1 MFGFLRQQHISPL
14 RGFIEL
20 LIIIAG
26 VLIALAVDEWRDN
39 VQLEE
44 QRLHILSSLLVD
56 LEEDRD
62 DYDDFNTTSRLRRQ
76 AAQFLLSY
84 SAAEG
89 LKSTGWAESPGE
101 AIYRLAFSQ
110 RIQTTRSGFMEMISA
125 GGRMAI
131 HDDALRSQI
140 LRYYSLAT
148 DRAAVNGFITPE
160 TQRFHAALEAMG
172 VSPSDRETMDVQS
185 VMANPTAS
193 ALVRTL
199 GETAEFATTYIE
211 DLVEANNQLRESIIR
226 TLEDQ

>member
-1 MFGFLRQQHISPL
+1 MIRFLRERRISTL
-14 RGFIEL
+14 RGFAEL
-20 LIIIAG
+20 LIIVVG

-44 QRLHILSSLLVD
+44 QRLHILSTLLVD
-56 LEEDRD
+56 LEEDRN
-62 DYDDFNTTSRLRRQ
+62 DYEDFNTTSRLRWQ

-84 SAAEG
+84 SAAG
-89 LKSTGWAESPGE
+89 DLKSAGWAESPGE
-101 AIYRLAFSQ
+101 AVYRLAYSS

-125 GGRMAI
+125 GGRMAVY
-131 HDDALRSQI
+131 DNDLRSEI

-148 DRAAVNGFITPE
+148 DRAAVNGFITPQ

-172 VSPSDRETMDVQS
+172 VSPSDREMIDVQS

-199 GETAEFATTYIE
+199 GETAEFATLYIE
-211 DLVEANNQLRESIIR
+211 DLVEANNELRESIGR
-226 TLEDQ
+226 TLADE

>member
-1 MFGFLRQQHISPL
+1 MLRFLRQQHVTPL

-20 LIIIAG
+20 IIIVAG

-44 QRLHILSSLLVD
+44 QRIHILSSLLVD
-56 LEEDRD
+56 LEEDRN
-62 DYDDFNTTSRLRRQ
+62 DYDDFNTTSRLRWQ
-76 AAQFLLSY
+76 AAQFLLSD

-89 LKSTGWAESPGE
+89 LKSTEWAESPGE
-101 AIYRLAFSQ
+101 AIYRLAYSS
-110 RIQTTRSGFMEMISA
+110 RVQTTRSGFMEMISA

-131 HDDALRSQI
+131 YDDTLRSQI

-148 DRAAVNGFITPE
+148 DRAAVNGFISPE
-160 TQRFHAALEAMG
+160 TQRFHVALEALG
-172 VSPSDRETMDVQS
+172 VSPSDRETIDVQS